1 MTASALYLV
10 RHGEVHNPDRL
21 RYGRTPGFRLSER
34 GRREVDA
41 CATWLGSRGS
51 SIDLIASSPLERA
64 VETAQRIRER
74 LGLSCDVRGDERLI
88 EARSRFD
95 GLRYRADLW
104 AHVARWFSSDNT
116 DEPSTTVAARVRE
129 ALSSISAETRGAAI
143 IVSHQLPIQYVQLAL
158 ERRGPVRPWHRRPP
172 CATASVTVLV
182 ARGGALR
189 VSDYWSPASETAS
202 DR

>member
-21 RYGRTPGFRLSER
+21 RYGRQPGFRLSER

-41 CATWLGSRGS
+41 CATWLGSRDTN
-51 SIDLIASSPLERA
+51 IDLIAASPLERA
-64 VETAQRIRER
+64 LETAQRIRER
-74 LGLSCDVRGDERLI
+74 LRLSCDVRDDERLI

-104 AHVARWFSSDNT
+104 GHLGRWFSSENI
-116 DEPSTTVAARVRE
+116 DEPSVAVAARVRD
-129 ALSSISAETRGAAI
+129 ALLSISAETRGAAV

-158 ERRGPVRPWHRRPP
+158 ERSGPVRPWHRRPP

-182 ARGGALR
+182 ARGAALR
-189 VSDYWSPASETAS
+189 VTEHWSPASELAS